1 MAGDWIPIRIN
12 LSTDPRTVAIAGRI
26 RKHVL
31 HTVGALSVV
40 WGAANE
46 HTTDGRLMGYT
57 PDAIDAMVGI
67 KGFAAA
73 MESVGWMY
81 HDDVSVTVPDFD
93 RYNSDGAKARLQGA
107 RRAARLRHAKG
118 ARPAHESNADAVTH
132 GAREAHEKRTKSAP
146 TEQNRREEKQQQ
158 GFQFGAGSS
167 ATATAVACPP
177 AAAAAAAGIS
187 PVLKA
192 LHDRGIGEPTATALL
207 DEGVTGADIAA
218 VERASGDSDGPGLWV
233 HRLRE
238 AIALR
243 GSTAKARE
251 AREAARAAFDALDP
265 SGQHAKVL
273 EFRAWA
279 AVNGLEVRHMANPLL
294 VRWGK
299 FVDWLV
305 DGGVA

>member
-73 MESVGWMY
+73 MEAVGWMF
-81 HDDVSVTVPDFD
+81 HDDESVTVPDFD

-118 ARPAHESNADAVTH
+118 ARQAHESNASTVTS
-132 GAREAHEKRTKSAP
+132 GARQAHERRTKSAP
-146 TEQNRREEKQQQ
+146 TEQNRTEEKNSSS
-158 GFQFGAGSS
+158 SS
-167 ATATAVACPP
+167 AASAV
-177 AAAAAAAGIS
+177 AAAAGSTQRGGEAKNPI
-187 PVLKA
+187 LAA

-265 SGQHAKVL
+265 SGQHAKLL

-279 AVNGLEVRHMANPLL
+279 AVNGLECRHMANPLL

>member
-67 KGFAAA
+67 RGFAAA
-73 MESVGWMY
+73 MEAVGWMT
-81 HDDVSVTVPDFD
+81 HDAESVTVPDFD
-93 RYNSDGAKARLQGA
+93 RYNSDGAKARLKHA
-107 RRAARLRHAKG
+107 RRVAASRAGHNTRT
-118 ARPAHESNADAVTH
+118 ESAQNEHDT
-132 GAREAHEKRTKSAP
+132 RTKTAT
-146 TEQNRREEKQQQ
+146 TEQNRTEQKNSSS
-158 GFQFGAGSS
+158 SS
-167 ATATAVACPP
+167 AASAV
-177 AAAAAAAGIS
+177 AAAAGSTQRGGEAKNPI
-187 PVLKA
+187 LAA

-218 VERASGDSDGPGLWV
+218 VERASDAGDGPGLWV
-233 HRLRE
+233 VRLRE
-238 AIALR
+238 AVSQRA
-243 GSTAKARE
+243 TAAKARE
-251 AREAARAAFDALDP
+251 ARQAARAAFDALP
-265 SGQHAKVL
+265 AEARAAKVRA
-273 EFRAWA
+273 FRAWTRN
-279 AVNGLEVRHMANPLL
+279 NGRDSGHMDDGM
-294 VRWGK
+294 VTTWGR
-299 FVDWLV
+299 FTDWLV

>member
-57 PDAIDAMVGI
+57 LDAIDAMVGI

-73 MESVGWMY
+73 MEAVGWMF
-81 HDDVSVTVPDFD
+81 HDDESITVPDFD
-93 RYNSDGAKARLQGA
+93 RYNSDGAKARLKHA
-107 RRAARLRHAKG
+107 RRVAASREDHKTRTERAQNAHA
-118 ARPAHESNADAVTH
+118 N
-132 GAREAHEKRTKSAP
+132 RTKTAT
-146 TEQNRREEKQQQ
+146 TEQNRTEQKNSSS
-158 GFQFGAGSS
+158 SS
-167 ATATAVACPP
+167 AASAVT
-177 AAAAAAAGIS
+177 AAAGSTQRGGEAKHPI
-187 PVLKA
+187 LAA

-218 VERASGDSDGPGLWV
+218 VERASDAGDGPGLWV
-233 HRLRE
+233 NRLRE
-238 AIALR
+238 AIAHR
-243 GSTAKARE
+243 ASTAKARE

-265 SGQHAKVL
+265 SGQHAKLL

-279 AVNGLEVRHMANPLL
+279 AVNGLECRHMANPLL

-299 FVDWLV
+299 FVEWLV